1 MTTVK
6 ALGSYLRELREERGL
21 GIRQIERETGIPNA
35 YLSLLENGNKAH
47 LPPPEVL
54 GKLAK
59 LYEVSVE
66 VLLEHA
72 GYLQRPDEDE
82 PYEVQVEKA
91 FQHVLSDPQFKYGT
105 RLKGKYD
112 LAAKRFIIEMYEK
125 ATKRTLLKTTQ

>member
-6 ALGSYLRELREERGL
+6 ALGRYLRELREERGL
-21 GIRQIERETGIPNA
+21 GIRQVERETRIPNA
-35 YLSLLENGNKAH
+35 YLSLLETGSKAH
-47 LPPPEVL
+47 LPPPEYL

-66 VLLEHA
+66 TLLERA
-72 GYLQRPDEDE
+72 GYLPHQDAEE

-91 FQHVLSDPQFKYGT
+91 FQHVLNDPQFKYGT

-125 ATKRTLLKTTQ
+125 ATERKLLSK